1 MLKYLNIPT
10 PNFQWWY
17 WPHFVPSL
25 FDQSVGQLPGKDG
38 TDHVCSWPE
47 TGLVSQEDEVERPA
61 GAELQERLQL
71 ARWRGGLGDVDQDTT
86 EGEV

>member
-1 MLKYLNIPT
+1 MFIPR
-10 PNFQWWY
+10 
-17 WPHFVPSL
+17 L
-25 FDQSVGQLPGKDG
+25 FDQSVGQLSTQDG
-38 TDHVCSWPE
+38 TDHVGSCPDAA
-47 TGLVSQEDEVERPA
+47 LVSDEDQVERPA